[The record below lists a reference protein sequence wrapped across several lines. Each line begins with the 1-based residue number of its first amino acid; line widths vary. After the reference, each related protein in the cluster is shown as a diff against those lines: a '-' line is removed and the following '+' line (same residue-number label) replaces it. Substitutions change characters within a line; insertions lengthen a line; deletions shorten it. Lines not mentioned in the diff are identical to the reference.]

1 MNKMNNYK
9 INKCNKIIVI
19 MKRLSLT
26 LSRKSLLTIYKF
38 FVRPI
43 LDYADI
49 IYDKPFKESFKRKIE
64 MVLYRAALVITGA
77 IKGTSR
83 HFTKSLA

>member
-1 MNKMNNYK
+1 
-9 INKCNKIIVI
+9 

-43 LDYADI
+43 LDYAD
-49 IYDKPFKESFKRKIE
+49 YDLSKEKLISK
-64 MVLYRAALVITGA
+64 MVQYRAALVITVA
-77 IKGTSR
+77 IKETSR

>member
-1 MNKMNNYK
+1 
-9 INKCNKIIVI
+9 

-43 LDYADI
+43 LDYAD
-49 IYDKPFKESFKRKIE
+49 YDLSKEKLKWFSIE
-64 MVLYRAALVITGA
+64 QLP
-77 IKGTSR
+77 
-83 HFTKSLA
+83 